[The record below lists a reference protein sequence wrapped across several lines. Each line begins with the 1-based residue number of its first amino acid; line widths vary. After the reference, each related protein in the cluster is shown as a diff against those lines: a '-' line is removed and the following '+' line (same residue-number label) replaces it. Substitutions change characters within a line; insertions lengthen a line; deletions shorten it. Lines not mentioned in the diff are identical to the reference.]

1 MEQAYWLTNTFLDL
15 ILRDNVLPASLNT
28 SMIITA
34 ATRGPEESLKLV
46 KDHWKDLLLQY
57 IGLLTAVIV
66 GLLLAV
72 CLPLTGFIVCCCRCA
87 GKCGAYPDPYYDK
100 KSDSCK
106 RFCSGVLLSLL
117 VITVTFGCACAFLT
131 NQYKYNGMTQLP
143 DKLTNSLQD
152 VDQYFKHTQDGTKL
166 LLVDNFN
173 KLERLVYQ
181 RLEDGGSTI
190 KEGLA
195 EKTGAKAV
203 DSLFELVSNLAKVK
217 RNLKDIVDDTNELDV
232 KIAQVEE
239 GLARS
244 QDTLGA
250 VLAECGDTRDC
261 RQFLGEFNI
270 QADLMLTPEFKN
282 TEFRLPGISEALS
295 DITDLI
301 ENRLEERIAVG
312 KERFDDIETNIDE
325 ALAEVKPL
333 VQAELSKFGGDLT
346 SYNNK
351 FRAGIRNLELPS
363 PEPMPELANDVFQ
376 YIYYTGL
383 GMSGAVLVIL
393 LFYILGLF
401 YGMCGSTP
409 SEVYTGECCDRS
421 TGANMIAAASYLT
434 FLLSTPLLLLTTAHF
449 IIGAGLDTLVCESLK
464 TPENSDV
471 FRELDTQFIQ
481 PRLSSLVSSQDR
493 HHTLSTL
500 EVLRSCHHNQTLY
513 TIARL
518 SSVYDVTNLR
528 DWRSQYNLERL
539 EADLNIRPVRG
550 ITLVA
555 RDTATDL
562 KFLAGSALTRLD
574 LSKFKAIR
582 EGSVISMDMRRLV
595 RQLRVLREAVTRSVA
610 TKLSNEILYLEN
622 MMRVAEQVKLTVRHL
637 KQTTSLLEENLSL
650 DMTET
655 ESIEDRITQ
664 LVTEANTATSVL
676 NGQGAEMLRQLTVSH
691 VEDTL
696 GLVDSFV
703 EVVISGLHRDV
714 GYCEPL
720 SNSYNA
726 SVVALCDEMVQP
738 FNGFW
743 ASIGWCM
750 ILYLPCILLSLS
762 LTSLYRKTEK
772 YPGPRLDVE
781 TQPLDSSKRRD
792 RGHRRSASRSGP
804 GLRSERTSSRAL
816 PPLPGEERPHSRYR
830 NSRGEQPPR
839 YSSNP
844 NLEMSGASAPPPDR
858 ERPPPYYSPQH

>member
-1 MEQAYWLTNTFLDL
+1 M
-15 ILRDNVLPASLNT
+15 
-28 SMIITA
+28 
-34 ATRGPEESLKLV
+34 
-46 KDHWKDLLLQY
+46 
-57 IGLLTAVIV
+57 
-66 GLLLAV
+66 
-72 CLPLTGFIVCCCRCA
+72 
-87 GKCGAYPDPYYDK
+87 
-100 KSDSCK
+100 
-106 RFCSGVLLSLL
+106 
-117 VITVTFGCACAFLT
+117 
-131 NQYKYNGMTQLP
+131 
-143 DKLTNSLQD
+143 
-152 VDQYFKHTQDGTKL
+152 
-166 LLVDNFN
+166 
-173 KLERLVYQ
+173 
-181 RLEDGGSTI
+181 
-190 KEGLA
+190 
-195 EKTGAKAV
+195 
-203 DSLFELVSNLAKVK
+203 
-217 RNLKDIVDDTNELDV
+217 
-232 KIAQVEE
+232 
-239 GLARS
+239 
-244 QDTLGA
+244 
-250 VLAECGDTRDC
+250 
-261 RQFLGEFNI
+261 
-270 QADLMLTPEFKN
+270 
-282 TEFRLPGISEALS
+282 
-295 DITDLI
+295 
-301 ENRLEERIAVG
+301 
-312 KERFDDIETNIDE
+312 
-325 ALAEVKPL
+325 
-333 VQAELSKFGGDLT
+333 
-346 SYNNK
+346 
-351 FRAGIRNLELPS
+351 
-363 PEPMPELANDVFQ
+363 
-376 YIYYTGL
+376 
-383 GMSGAVLVIL
+383 
-393 LFYILGLF
+393 
-401 YGMCGSTP
+401 
-409 SEVYTGECCDRS
+409 
-421 TGANMIAAASYLT
+421 
-434 FLLSTPLLLLTTAHF
+434 
-449 IIGAGLDTLVCESLK
+449 CESLK
-464 TPENSDV
+464 TPESSDV

-528 DWRSQYNLERL
+528 EWRSQYNLERL

-703 EVVISGLHRDV
+703 EVVISGLQRDV

-743 ASIGWCM
+743 ASIGW
-750 ILYLPCILLSLS
+750 
-762 LTSLYRKTEK
+762 
-772 YPGPRLDVE
+772 
-781 TQPLDSSKRRD
+781 
-792 RGHRRSASRSGP
+792 
-804 GLRSERTSSRAL
+804 
-816 PPLPGEERPHSRYR
+816 
-830 NSRGEQPPR
+830 
-839 YSSNP
+839 
-844 NLEMSGASAPPPDR
+844 
-858 ERPPPYYSPQH
+858 

>member
-1 MEQAYWLTNTFLDL
+1 
-15 ILRDNVLPASLNT
+15 
-28 SMIITA
+28 
-34 ATRGPEESLKLV
+34 
-46 KDHWKDLLLQY
+46 
-57 IGLLTAVIV
+57 
-66 GLLLAV
+66 
-72 CLPLTGFIVCCCRCA
+72 
-87 GKCGAYPDPYYDK
+87 
-100 KSDSCK
+100 
-106 RFCSGVLLSLL
+106 
-117 VITVTFGCACAFLT
+117 
-131 NQYKYNGMTQLP
+131 
-143 DKLTNSLQD
+143 
-152 VDQYFKHTQDGTKL
+152 
-166 LLVDNFN
+166 
-173 KLERLVYQ
+173 
-181 RLEDGGSTI
+181 
-190 KEGLA
+190 
-195 EKTGAKAV
+195 
-203 DSLFELVSNLAKVK
+203 
-217 RNLKDIVDDTNELDV
+217 
-232 KIAQVEE
+232 
-239 GLARS
+239 
-244 QDTLGA
+244 
-250 VLAECGDTRDC
+250 
-261 RQFLGEFNI
+261 
-270 QADLMLTPEFKN
+270 
-282 TEFRLPGISEALS
+282 
-295 DITDLI
+295 
-301 ENRLEERIAVG
+301 
-312 KERFDDIETNIDE
+312 
-325 ALAEVKPL
+325 
-333 VQAELSKFGGDLT
+333 
-346 SYNNK
+346 
-351 FRAGIRNLELPS
+351 
-363 PEPMPELANDVFQ
+363 
-376 YIYYTGL
+376 
-383 GMSGAVLVIL
+383 
-393 LFYILGLF
+393 
-401 YGMCGSTP
+401 
-409 SEVYTGECCDRS
+409 
-421 TGANMIAAASYLT
+421 MIAAASYLT

-464 TPENSDV
+464 TPESSDV

-500 EVLRSCHHNQTLY
+500 EVLRSCHQNQTLY
-513 TIARL
+513 SIARL

-528 DWRSQYNLERL
+528 DWRTQYNLERL

-696 GLVDSFV
+696 GLVDNFV
-703 EVVISGLHRDV
+703 EVVISGLQRDV

-743 ASIGWCM
+743 ASIGWCI

-781 TQPLDSSKRRD
+781 TQPLDSNKRRD
-792 RGHRRSASRSGP
+792 RGRGHRRSQSRSGA
-804 GLRSERTSSRAL
+804 GLGRSGGSGRSERTSSRAL

-844 NLEMSGASAPPPDR
+844 SLDMSAASAPALER